1 MVVFPS
7 PKGGGEQHI
16 SIVRHLL
23 RGTAHE
29 RAGGVEPGFDMPQCG
44 YSTTKHQPHSQVI
57 PLDLHQITHY
67 AG

>member
-1 MVVFPS
+1 MIVFPS

-29 RAGGVEPGFDMPQCG
+29 RAGRVEPKTSAPLAGFGKYPRVHM
-44 YSTTKHQPHSQVI
+44 
-57 PLDLHQITHY
+57 LDNL
-67 AG
+67 